1 MRFQTDISVDKWYFL
16 TFCRFAISIVYHI
29 YTMLGR
35 IEFMILY
42 IMPGLKNI
50 SISRLVIVVV
60 QIKLIFIK
68 L

>member
-1 MRFQTDISVDKWYFL
+1 MRFQTDISVDKWNFL
-16 TFCRFAISIVYHI
+16 AFCRFAISIVYHI